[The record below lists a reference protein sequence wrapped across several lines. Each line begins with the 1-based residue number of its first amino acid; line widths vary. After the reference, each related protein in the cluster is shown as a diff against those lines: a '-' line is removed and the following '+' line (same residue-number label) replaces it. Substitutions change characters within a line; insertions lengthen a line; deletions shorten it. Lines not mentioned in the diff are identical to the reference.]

1 MTDRRWLHVGG
12 ADALPSFSVRTC
24 VANGA
29 VVVRVVGELDLAT
42 APGLDDVLSSVC
54 STPVER
60 VMVDFSRLTFLSAA
74 GLHVLVAAHNRLL
87 SAGRKGLVVRGASGI
102 TRRVLQLTGLTGLL
116 GDLEPTQ
123 PTSAVLSH
131 GLPQSHGHDLERGR
145 RQAGLSVKD
154 LFVSYFALGGT
165 ADLGRVN
172 AYLNG
177 NDDVLDS
184 HQRDVAVHAVNERLV
199 ELGQLERLLSY
210 SSDTRGQGLGYG

>member
-1 MTDRRWLHVGG
+1 MTDQRWPHVRS
-12 ADALPSFSVRTC
+12 ADALPGFSVRTC
-24 VANGA
+24 VVDGA
-29 VVVRVVGELDLAT
+29 MVVWVVGELDLVT
-42 APGLDDVLSSVC
+42 APRLDDALSSVC
-54 STPVER
+54 STPVGC
-60 VMVDFSRLTFLSAA
+60 VMVDVSRLTFLSAA

-87 SAGRKGLVVRGASGI
+87 SAGRKGLVVRGASGVVL
-102 TRRVLQLTGLTGLL
+102 RVFRLTGLTGLL
-116 GDLEPTQ
+116 GDPEPT
-123 PTSAVLSH
+123 PSSSAVPSYR
-131 GLPQSHGHDLERGR
+131 LPQSHGHDLERGR

-199 ELGQLERLLSY
+199 DLGQLDRLLSY
-210 SSDTRGQGLGYG
+210 SSDARG